1 MLLLKKMMKY
11 LVHTEILGCQ
21 KKKENQQTVKCSTFR
36 QHTWMRGSKSV
47 NWFNYKETLSHGTV
61 PG

>member
-1 MLLLKKMMKY
+1 MKY